1 MELHWF
7 VWVKSGQSNRGSAV
21 DEKEGDDMDTLYQE
35 DENICKMI
43 VFPAEGDHRLFLK
56 FIDKATWMIQKR

>member
-1 MELHWF
+1 M
-7 VWVKSGQSNRGSAV
+7 KSGQSNRGSAV

-56 FIDKATWMIQKR
+56 FIDKAT